1 MSQTSLKKSSSVSKQ
16 QSVKVLSV
24 DEEMSANSASAI
36 AKTQEEAKGAL
47 ESLTQKFN
55 DCDKNIASSSG
66 NATREMLEQ
75 GRIAVLVEKRYAKGS
90 LDAYY
95 KDFREQTNTI
105 SASKWSQYK
114 RIGRVADVLE
124 PYADRLPSGWSVLS
138 SLAVLFDHKFDKWG
152 KDLGPKYQFSVE
164 DLLKTPIKF
173 PYKKSTREKL
183 LTPTSTQTE
192 VRTVVNILLGKQ
204 KTEKEVLVAPS
215 YRPALNIA
223 LDKINP
229 KTFDAELAE
238 LGNAIANLSKK
249 FAWFTVDPSS
259 FGRAGLN
266 SLAARQV
273 KQRVGAVRV
282 RPAA

>member
-1 MSQTSLKKSSSVSKQ
+1 MATKSV
-16 QSVKVLSV
+16 VKVLSV
-24 DEEMSANSASAI
+24 DQEISANSASAI
-36 AKTQEEAKGAL
+36 AKTKEEAKGAL
-47 ESLTQKFN
+47 ELLTQKFQA
-55 DCDKNIASSSG
+55 CDKNIASSSG
-66 NATREMLEQ
+66 NATREMLTQ
-75 GRIAVLVEKRYAKGS
+75 GRIALEVEQRYSKTT

-95 KDFREQTNTI
+95 KTFREQTDTV

-138 SLAVLFDHKFDKWG
+138 SLAVLFDHKFDDNG
-152 KDLGPKYQFSVE
+152 NDLGPKYPFSVE
-164 DLLKTPIKF
+164 DLLTTPVEFTKNIDSYGTKKTFQKF
-173 PYKKSTREKL
+173 

-192 VRTVVNILLGKQ
+192 VRAVVDILLGKE

-229 KTFDAELAE
+229 KTFDAELVE
-238 LGNAIANLSKK
+238 LGNAIANLSKQ
-249 FAWFTVDPSS
+249 FPWFTVDPSS
-259 FGRAGLN
+259 IGRAGLN

-273 KQRVGAVRV
+273 KQRVGAVPV